1 MITGYPALRKRK
13 GKPSHLDDPQTRTRL
28 IALASTGMGRRG
40 VAARAGF
47 AYQLLYQWLERGR
60 ANPEEEPWGS
70 FARDYLMAERGI
82 EEAGSQAEAHRVL
95 QILKACEAGGFPYTC
110 EECGHSGNKHLDI
123 KELEWVGRVKER
135 RFPEDYGTSA
145 HHRKPETEPS
155 GDAWHERNGL
165 NHAQLVHMLSQP
177 PEPIAKALVESA
189 DSVYELLLASGW
201 QPKVS
206 G

>member
-1 MITGYPALRKRK
+1 MARYDVGVLDPCLSRLQLWAVRRDHLGWYLRN
-13 GKPSHLDDPQTRTRL
+13 L
-28 IALASTGMGRRG
+28 
-40 VAARAGF
+40 V
-47 AYQLLYQWLERGR
+47 
-60 ANPEEEPWGS
+60 
-70 FARDYLMAERGI
+70 
-82 EEAGSQAEAHRVL
+82 HRVL

-110 EECGHSGNKHLDI
+110 EQCGHQGNKHLDI

-177 PEPIAKALVESA
+177 PDEIAKALVAAA
-189 DSVYELLLASGW
+189 DNIYELLLASGW
-201 QPKVS
+201 QPKEK
-206 G
+206 